1 MRIYISAD
9 IEGVAGVVTGAHT
22 SPSGFEYERARRWMT
37 AEVVAACEAAFKAG
51 ASAIVVSDSHGS
63 GENLLLEELPDRVEV
78 VRSWPRPL
86 SMMQGLETGPFAA
99 ALLLGYHSGAHH
111 ENGIM
116 AHTITGEILAL
127 RLNGMAASE
136 TVLSAAI
143 AGHFDVPVAL
153 ATGDDAYCAHAREVL
168 AGVETAEVKWAHGS
182 LAARTMKPSA
192 ACALIA
198 QKTTV
203 ALAGLAALRP
213 FVLDP
218 PITVDVTLRGRLQAE
233 LLDYLPYVER
243 TGATSVRH
251 VAQDMVA
258 ASKFLEF
265 ITTYKPHD

>member
-1 MRIYISAD
+1 MRIYISSD

-22 SPSGFEYERARRWMT
+22 SPSGFEYERAREWMT
-37 AEVVAACEAAFKAG
+37 AEVTAACEAAMEAG
-51 ASAIVVSDSHGS
+51 ATEIVVSDSHGS
-63 GENLLLEELPDRVEV
+63 GENLLLERLPDPVQV

-111 ENGIM
+111 NDGIM
-116 AHTITGEILAL
+116 AHTITGEIMAL
-127 RLNGMAASE
+127 KLNGMAASE

-143 AGHFDVPVAL
+143 AGHFGVPVAL
-153 ATGDDAYCAHAREVL
+153 ATGDDAYCAHARQVL

-192 ACALIA
+192 ACNLIA
-198 QKTTV
+198 EKTKV
-203 ALAGLAALRP
+203 ALAGLAALKP
-213 FVLDP
+213 FVIDP
-218 PITVDVTLRGRLQAE
+218 PITMDVVLRGRLQAE
-233 LLDYLPYVER
+233 LLDYLPNVER

-265 ITTYKPHD
+265 ITTYKPND